1 MRTRTPLTRRV
12 IAALLLV
19 QLTGCYSW
27 HSTTISPS
35 QVIAEEEPS
44 NVRVTRTDG
53 SQLTLADP
61 FIRNRSIV
69 SRLGQIGASVLLSD
83 VSSLE
88 VERFSVGK
96 TVGLILGIT
105 VGFVVVLAAIYAS
118 SCSPVF
124 ESCEQGAVP

>member
-1 MRTRTPLTRRV
+1 
-12 IAALLLV
+12 
-19 QLTGCYSW
+19 
-27 HSTTISPS
+27 
-35 QVIAEEEPS
+35 
-44 NVRVTRTDG
+44 
-53 SQLTLADP
+53 LADP